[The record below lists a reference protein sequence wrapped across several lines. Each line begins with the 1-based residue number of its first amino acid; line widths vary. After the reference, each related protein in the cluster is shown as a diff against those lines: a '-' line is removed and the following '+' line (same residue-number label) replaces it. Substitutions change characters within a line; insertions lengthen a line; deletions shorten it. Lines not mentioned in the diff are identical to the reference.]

1 MPGILFAKRAKLL
14 PSVYTDGPAVLYL
27 LRSEDLSRI
36 EAQDPQLASAFH
48 RFIVRLVASRLILAN
63 EELQMRT

>member
-1 MPGILFAKRAKLL
+1 
-14 PSVYTDGPAVLYL
+14 VYTDGPAVLYL